1 MQGNNARKG
10 IIYTACSFAMWGLFP
25 VYWKLLEQIPALDI
39 LAHRILWSFVFMC
52 VLLTVL
58 KKWKTGW
65 RELRLLKSE
74 GGLLALFF
82 ASVLISVNWFVYIW
96 AVNHGFLLEASL
108 GYYINPLVS
117 VLLGILFLKEKLNK
131 MQTAPVSIAGAAVI
145 ISAFQY
151 GAVPYIALSLAFSF
165 GLYGLCKKKNPHVQ
179 HDRTDAGDAFDYP
192 GRTYLFRIYS

>member
-131 MQTAPVSIAGAAVI
+131 MQTAAVSIAGR
-145 ISAFQY
+145 
-151 GAVPYIALSLAFSF
+151 P
-165 GLYGLCKKKNPHVQ
+165 
-179 HDRTDAGDAFDYP
+179 
-192 GRTYLFRIYS
+192 

>member
-10 IIYTACSFAMWGLFP
+10 IIYTACSFVMWGLFP

-74 GGLLALFF
+74 GGLLALF
-82 ASVLISVNWFVYIW
+82 
-96 AVNHGFLLEASL
+96 SL
-108 GYYINPLVS
+108 P
-117 VLLGILFLKEKLNK
+117 F
-131 MQTAPVSIAGAAVI
+131 
-145 ISAFQY
+145 
-151 GAVPYIALSLAFSF
+151 
-165 GLYGLCKKKNPHVQ
+165 
-179 HDRTDAGDAFDYP
+179 
-192 GRTYLFRIYS
+192 

>member
-1 MQGNNARKG
+1 M
-10 IIYTACSFAMWGLFP
+10 GLFP

-74 GGLLALFF
+74 GMLALF

-96 AVNHGFLLEASL
+96 
-108 GYYINPLVS
+108 
-117 VLLGILFLKEKLNK
+117 
-131 MQTAPVSIAGAAVI
+131 
-145 ISAFQY
+145 
-151 GAVPYIALSLAFSF
+151 
-165 GLYGLCKKKNPHVQ
+165 
-179 HDRTDAGDAFDYP
+179 
-192 GRTYLFRIYS
+192 